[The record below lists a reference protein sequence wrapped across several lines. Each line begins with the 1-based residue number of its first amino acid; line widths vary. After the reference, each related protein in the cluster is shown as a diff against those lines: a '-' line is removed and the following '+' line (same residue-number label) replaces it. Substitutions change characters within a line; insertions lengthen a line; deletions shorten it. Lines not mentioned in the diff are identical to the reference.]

1 LSDQSKAKLLIQRAP
16 ISTNFLELMENA
28 AAFHARWLPLH
39 DKHFTHS
46 RNRVCVGA
54 IMFVK
59 AESSELMPIFNTDVI
74 RLRTGR
80 HVTATVRTHS

>member
-1 LSDQSKAKLLIQRAP
+1 
-16 ISTNFLELMENA
+16 MENA
-28 AAFHARWLPLH
+28 AAILARWLPLH
-39 DKHFTHS
+39 DKYFTHS
-46 RNRVCVGA
+46 RNRVRVRA

-59 AESSELMPIFNTDVI
+59 AESSEQMPIFNTDDI